1 MDEEKPRADETLDM
15 GNGVASESKYESMR
29 EANASSST

>member
-15 GNGVASESKYESMR
+15 GKGVASESKYDSMR